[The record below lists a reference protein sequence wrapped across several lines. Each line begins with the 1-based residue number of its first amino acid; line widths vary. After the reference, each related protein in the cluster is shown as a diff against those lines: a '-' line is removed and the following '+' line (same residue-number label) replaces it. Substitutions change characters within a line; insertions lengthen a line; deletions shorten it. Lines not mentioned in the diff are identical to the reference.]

1 MKNNRV
7 TDMAI
12 LSLFIAIEVVLTLTP
27 LGFIQI
33 GPIRST
39 TLHIPVILAGLLLG
53 YKHAFSVG
61 LVFGILSVLT
71 NTFMPTPTSFIF
83 SPFYSFGG
91 FNGNM
96 YSLVIAI
103 IPRVLFGMIS
113 LFVFNLLSKV
123 NSTSIRVFI
132 SACIGSICHTM
143 MVMGGIYVF
152 FGPQYALAKDVPLG
166 ELINLIYIV
175 VTTNGII
182 EMLVGAFVVMG
193 AYKTLEKVIR
203 KR

>member
-7 TDMAI
+7 SDMAI

-132 SACIGSICHTM
+132 STCIGSICHTM
-143 MVMGGIYVF
+143 MVMGGIYAF

-193 AYKTLEKVIR
+193 AYKALEKVIR